1 MSKIY
6 NLNLSELLFILL
18 PLLLITGP
26 FLPDL
31 SISLITLIFLF
42 NFKTETHIKYFKN
55 IYFYFFLIF
64 NIWIITSSLF
74 SSNAVESLQTSF
86 FYFRF
91 YVFSLAVWFI
101 LDAHEQVLKYFF
113 YSLLLAFLILVID
126 GFFQYIHG
134 SNILGWPLHPGPRIS
149 SFFKDELILGSY
161 LSRFIVLIFGLI
173 LYYLKDKKIILYL
186 LSFVVLVSAET
197 LIFLSGERA
206 AFFYI
211 NLSCIILIL
220 LLNKYNLLRLLS
232 YIISILFILFLV
244 FLSPQSKDRI
254 IDKTI
259 KQTGIFTTE
268 KVLFSSEHEKIFR
281 TGFEMFKKNK
291 IFGIGANN
299 FKNKCKSYENN
310 NSDIYKCATHP
321 HNTYIELL
329 AETGLIG
336 FLMIAT
342 IFIYLNICLLHHL
355 YLKIF
360 KNHMVKLSNLEI
372 CIITGF
378 YINLFPIIPTGSF
391 FNNYLSIVYW
401 LPVGIFLWKRNKN
414 FNN

>member
-1 MSKIY
+1 MGKIH

-18 PLLLITGP
+18 PLFLIAGP
-26 FLPDL
+26 FLSDL
-31 SISLITLIFLF
+31 SVSLITLIFLF
-42 NFKTETHIKYFKN
+42 NFKKETHIKYFKN

-74 SSNAVESLQTSF
+74 SNNVAESLHTSF

-101 LDAHEQVLKYFF
+101 LDTHEQVLKYFF
-113 YSLLLAFLILVID
+113 YSLLLAFLILVFD

-173 LYYLKDKKIILYL
+173 LYYLEDRKIILYL
-186 LSFVVLVSAET
+186 LSFIILVSSET

-220 LLNKYNLLRLLS
+220 SLNKYNLLRLLS
-232 YIISILFILFLV
+232 YVLSILFVLFLV
-244 FLSPQSKDRI
+244 FLSPQSKNRI
-254 IDKTI
+254 IDQTI
-259 KQTGIFTTE
+259 TQTGIFTSQ

-281 TGFEMFKKNK
+281 TGFEIFKKNK

-299 FKNKCKSYENN
+299 FKNECRSYENN
-310 NSDIYKCATHP
+310 NSDIYKCASHP

-329 AETGLIG
+329 A
-336 FLMIAT
+336 
-342 IFIYLNICLLHHL
+342 
-355 YLKIF
+355 
-360 KNHMVKLSNLEI
+360 
-372 CIITGF
+372 
-378 YINLFPIIPTGSF
+378 
-391 FNNYLSIVYW
+391 NNSI
-401 LPVGIFLWKRNKN
+401 
-414 FNN
+414 

>member
-1 MSKIY
+1 MGKIH

-26 FLPDL
+26 FLSDL
-31 SISLITLIFLF
+31 SISLIVLIFLF

-74 SSNAVESLQTSF
+74 SSNAAESLQTSF
-86 FYFRF
+86 LYFRF

-101 LDAHEQVLKYFF
+101 LDANEQVLKYFF
-113 YSLLLAFLILVID
+113 YSLLLAFLILIVD

-134 SNILGWPLHPGPRIS
+134 SNILGWPVHPGPRIS

-161 LSRFIVLIFGLI
+161 LSRFIALIFGLI
-173 LYYLKDKKIILYL
+173 LYYFKDKKIILYL
-186 LSFVVLVSAET
+186 LSFIVLVSSET
-197 LIFLSGERA
+197 LIFLSGERV
-206 AFFYI
+206 AFFFI

-220 LLNKYNLLRLLS
+220 FLNKYNLLRFLS
-232 YIISILFILFLV
+232 YFLSILFILFLV
-244 FLSPQSKDRI
+244 FLSPLSKNRI

-342 IFIYLNICLLHHL
+342 IFIYLNIFLLHNL

-360 KNHMVKLSNLEI
+360 KKHMVKLSNLEI
-372 CIITGF
+372 CIIAGF

>member
-1 MSKIY
+1 MHKIY
-6 NLNLSELLFILL
+6 NFKLSELLFILL
-18 PLLLITGP
+18 PLFLIAGP
-26 FLPDL
+26 FLSDL
-31 SISLITLIFLF
+31 SVSLITLIFLF
-42 NFKTETHIKYFKN
+42 NFKKETHIKYFKN

-74 SSNAVESLQTSF
+74 SNNVAESLHTSF

-101 LDAHEQVLKYFF
+101 LDTHEQVLKYFF
-113 YSLLLAFLILVID
+113 YSLLLAFLILVFD

-173 LYYLKDKKIILYL
+173 LYYLEDRKIILYL
-186 LSFVVLVSAET
+186 LSFIILVSSET

-220 LLNKYNLLRLLS
+220 SLNKYNLLRLLS
-232 YIISILFILFLV
+232 YVLSILFVLFLV
-244 FLSPQSKDRI
+244 FLSPQSKNRI
-254 IDKTI
+254 IDQTI
-259 KQTGIFTTE
+259 TQTGIFTSQ

-281 TGFEMFKKNK
+281 TGFEIFKKNK

-299 FKNKCKSYENN
+299 FQNKCRSYENN

-336 FLMIAT
+336 FLMIAA
-342 IFIYLNICLLHHL
+342 IFIYLNIYLLRHL

-360 KNHMVKLSNLEI
+360 KKHMVKLSNLEI

-414 FNN
+414 LNN

>member
-1 MSKIY
+1 MGKIH

-26 FLPDL
+26 FLSDL
-31 SISLITLIFLF
+31 SISLIALIFLF

-74 SSNAVESLQTSF
+74 ANNAVESLQTSF

-101 LDAHEQVLKYFF
+101 LDVHEQVLKYFF
-113 YSLLLAFLILVID
+113 YSLLLAFAILVLD
-126 GFFQYIHG
+126 GFFQYTYG

-161 LSRFIVLIFGLI
+161 LSRFMVLIFGLI
-173 LYYLKDKKIILYL
+173 LYYHGNKKIILYF
-186 LSFVVLVSAET
+186 LSFIVLISSEAI
-197 LIFLSGERA
+197 IFLSGERA

-220 LLNKYNLLRLLS
+220 FLNKYNLLRFLS
-232 YIISILFILFLV
+232 YVLSILFIIFLV
-244 FLSPQSKDRI
+244 SLSPQSKNRI
-254 IDKTI
+254 IDQTI

-268 KVLFSSEHEKIFR
+268 KVLFSSEHEKIFK
-281 TGFEMFKKNK
+281 TGFEIFKKNK

-299 FKNKCKSYENN
+299 FKNECRSYENN
-310 NSDIYKCATHP
+310 NSDIYKCASHP

-329 AETGLIG
+329 AETGLLG
-336 FLMIAT
+336 FLMIAA
-342 IFIYLNICLLHHL
+342 IFIYLNIYLIHHL

-360 KNHMVKLSNLEI
+360 KKHWVKNSNLEI

-414 FNN
+414 YNN